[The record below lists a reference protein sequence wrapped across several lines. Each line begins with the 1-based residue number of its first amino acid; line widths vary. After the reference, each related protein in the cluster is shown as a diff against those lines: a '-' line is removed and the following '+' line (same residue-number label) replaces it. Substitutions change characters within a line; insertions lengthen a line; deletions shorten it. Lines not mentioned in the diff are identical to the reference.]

1 MTLSSVE
8 VLRPWPSRRG
18 RKGLRAGDDGA
29 HTVEFAIVALPL
41 LIVTFMVI
49 QAALVFHARSMALAA
64 ATQGA
69 QVARAYGSSLAA
81 GKTKAEGFLDSVGQG
96 LHNPEVEVVTSG
108 TDVTVTVTGN
118 APSIIPFM
126 TFGVTQSASGPVE
139 RFVPS

>member
-1 MTLSSVE
+1 M
-8 VLRPWPSRRG
+8 RGWRR
-18 RKGLRAGDDGA
+18 LRANDCGRDRGA

-69 QVARAYGSSLAA
+69 QVARGYGSSSGA
-81 GKTKAEGFLDSVGQG
+81 GKTKAEDFLGVVGQG
-96 LHNPEVEVVTSG
+96 LQDPEVEVTASG
-108 TDVTVTVTGN
+108 TDVTVTVRGH

-126 TFGVTQSASGPVE
+126 TFNVTQTASGPIE
-139 RFVPS
+139 RFVS